1 MYTGTVL
8 TLNPM
13 NRRQSLSPTESSSTF
28 TSLQLLEF
36 EIDIICW
43 YERFYGFPIDTGPEL
58 AQQHQHQYRGPSSG
72 PRRNQRRKGFRMAE
86 AQILYSLKHES
97 SGKIAEDR
105 STGINP
111 SYARIGANDNAGAG
125 KVWEP
130 RQETH

>member
-43 YERFYGFPIDTGPEL
+43 YEQFYGFPIDTQAGPEL

-86 AQILYSLKHES
+86 AQLPYNKLHES

-105 STGINP
+105 STGIN
-111 SYARIGANDNAGAG
+111 ARIDANDNAGAG
-125 KVWEP
+125 KVWDP
-130 RQETH
+130 CQETH